1 MSQPID
7 DSPAPLRYPQLAK
20 EPLISSGN
28 RGNSENRLLSK
39 LIDVLLILPILFLVE
54 LMFPLLTLPVSLAI
68 WSQVDALGRGQSP
81 GKWLLGLH
89 TIEVQKG
96 ESTKFYNGL
105 VRNLVFAI
113 ALAAVLKTG
122 FLWNL
127 IALAMGVFVVLEAYF
142 ILILRSGVRIGDILA
157 NTRVFDY
164 KDVHTQ
170 FIEQFLKKEENN

>member
-1 MSQPID
+1 MSNAS
-7 DSPAPLRYPQLAK
+7 DSPAPPRYPQLAK

-28 RGNSENRLLSK
+28 RGNAENRLLSK
-39 LIDVLLILPILFLVE
+39 VIDVFLTLPIVFLVE
-54 LMFPLLTLPVSLAI
+54 LVFPLLSLPVSLLI
-68 WSQVDALGRGQSP
+68 WSQIDALGRGQSP

-105 VRNLVFAI
+105 VRNLVFALGVVSI
-113 ALAAVLKTG
+113 VKTG

-127 IALAMGVFVVLEAYF
+127 ITLATGLFVLLEAYF

-157 NTRVFDY
+157 NTRVFDF